1 MVTVRKVVHSL
12 ELLVDDANA
21 RLVSAVGDLLDI
33 LCALAQGLELLVDD
47 LGSFNGGLRVKFGCS
62 TISIHKAKLIRKYA
76 ILTRVRNLEEN
87 ALHDVAAIGTL
98 ELELVAL
105 EQDVIETP
113 NGSGE
118 DGVQATLTLLNFENQ
133 VDSALAGVTSS
144 P

>member
-62 TISIHKAKLIRKYA
+62 TISIHKAH
-76 ILTRVRNLEEN
+76 T
-87 ALHDVAAIGTL
+87 
-98 ELELVAL
+98 
-105 EQDVIETP
+105 
-113 NGSGE
+113 
-118 DGVQATLTLLNFENQ
+118 
-133 VDSALAGVTSS
+133 
-144 P
+144 